1 VRRIAVIALVFAA
14 GCGGTQSAR
23 ENLDRPAPLVNM
35 TAAVQDD
42 VVRVSPRDGVGAGRI
57 ILIISNQSDRPQK
70 VTFET
75 DELGGTQGGTR
86 ASSPTIAPHGTGRLS
101 IDAREGTYAV
111 KVDDDSIRAARVEI
125 GPPRESGQDRL
136 LLP

>member
-1 VRRIAVIALVFAA
+1 VRRIAVIALALTATA
-14 GCGGTQSAR
+14 GCGGEEPR
-23 ENLDRPAPLVNM
+23 ENLDRPPPPVTM

-42 VVRVSPRDGVGAGRI
+42 IVRVTPASVGAGPI
-57 ILIISNQSDRPQK
+57 TLVVANQSDQPQT

-75 DELGGTQGGTR
+75 DELGGTQGGNI
-86 ASSPTIAPHGTGRLS
+86 ASSPIIAPGGTGRLT
-101 IDAREGTYAV
+101 IDAREGTYSVHVEDEA
-111 KVDDDSIRAARVEI
+111 IRAARVEI

>member
-14 GCGGTQSAR
+14 GCGGQEPR
-23 ENLDRPAPLVNM
+23 ENLDRPAPPVNM

-42 VVRVSPRDGVGAGRI
+42 VVRVSPRTVGAGRI
-57 ILIISNQSDRPQK
+57 VLIISNQSGRPQK

-86 ASSPTIAPHGTGRLS
+86 ASSPTIAPRDTGRLT
-101 IDAREGTYAV
+101 IEAREGTYAV
-111 KVDDDSIRAARVEI
+111 RVDDDAIRAARIEI
-125 GPPRESGQDRL
+125 GPPRESGQDML